1 MRAPS
6 DLESAF
12 LVACRQLG
20 LPEPVREHRFDAVR
34 RWRFDFAWPAL
45 RVAVEAEGGIWS
57 GGRHTRGAGFEADMT
72 KYNAAAVAGWTVLRF
87 GANAIKSGDAV
98 RMTALALNQRAAA

>member
-1 MRAPS
+1 VRAPS

-12 LVACRQLG
+12 LVACRTLG
-20 LPEPVREHRFDAVR
+20 LPEPTREYRFDSVR

-45 RVAVEAEGGIWS
+45 RVAVEAEGGIWT
-57 GGRHTRGAGFEADMT
+57 GGRHTRGAGFEADMA

-87 GANAIKSGDAV
+87 GASAIKSGDAV
-98 RMTALALNQRAAA
+98 RMTALALSMRAAA